1 MNIYNISHTH
11 YNYIKNKILPFTT
24 AVADYFNI
32 DINELRHYH
41 YTKFC
46 QDKLDFTFTEYNF
59 KSKLNDVL
67 AGTTLKQDNIVII
80 CVNGNM
86 IESRKNFTR
95 MHEIIH
101 GVFHGNSQSNQNF
114 AEYLDK
120 KQYTY
125 QDYQYELEADYG
137 ASLLIANDMVINECL
152 ENKLT
157 FEEIRSMLQCSKQAL
172 QNRLINYFYFTVKL
186 PYKKAKQI
194 VFDYSFK
201 FNKVLLYEFNLWK
214 FSNIL

>member
-32 DINELRHYH
+32 DIKELRHYH

-67 AGTTLKQDNIVII
+67 AGTTLKQNNVVII

-101 GVFHGNSQSNQNF
+101 GVFHGDSQSNQNF

-120 KQYTY
+120 KQYSKK
-125 QDYQYELEADYG
+125 DIWHELEADFG
-137 ASLLIANDMVINECL
+137 ASLLIANDEALEECL
-152 ENKLT
+152 DNKLN
-157 FEEIRSMLQCSKQAL
+157 FNEISSVLECSKQAL
-172 QNRLINYFYFTVKL
+172 RMRLINYFYHTIEL
-186 PYKKAKQI
+186 PYDKTKKI
-194 VFDYSFK
+194 VDDYQYFH
-201 FNKVLLYEFNLWK
+201 NKVLLYEYSLSK
-214 FSNIL
+214 FHL

>member
-11 YNYIKNKILPFTT
+11 YNYIKNKILPFIT

-32 DINELRHYH
+32 DIKELRHYH
-41 YTKFC
+41 HTKFC

-67 AGTTLKQDNIVII
+67 AGTTLKQDNVVII

-120 KQYTY
+120 KQYSKK
-125 QDYQYELEADYG
+125 DIWHELEADFG
-137 ASLLIANDMVINECL
+137 ASLLIANDETLEECL
-152 ENKLT
+152 DNKLN
-157 FEEIRSMLQCSKQAL
+157 FNEISSVLECSKQAL
-172 QNRLINYFYFTVKL
+172 RIRLINYFYHTIEL
-186 PYKKAKQI
+186 PYDKTKKI
-194 VFDYSFK
+194 VDDYQYFR
-201 FNKVLLYEFNLWK
+201 NKVLLYEYSLSK
-214 FSNIL
+214 FHL

>member
-11 YNYIKNKILPFTT
+11 YNYIKNKILPFIT

-32 DINELRHYH
+32 DIKELRHYH

-46 QDKLDFTFTEYNF
+46 QDKLDFNFTEYNF

-67 AGTTLKQDNIVII
+67 AGTTLKQDNVVII

-120 KQYTY
+120 KQYSKK
-125 QDYQYELEADYG
+125 DIWHELEADFG
-137 ASLLIANDMVINECL
+137 ASLLIANDEALEECL
-152 ENKLT
+152 NNKLN
-157 FEEIRSMLQCSKQAL
+157 FNEISSILECSKQAL
-172 QNRLINYFYFTVKL
+172 RIRLINYFYHTIEL
-186 PYKKAKQI
+186 PYDKTKKI
-194 VFDYSFK
+194 VDDYQHFH
-201 FNKVLLYEFNLWK
+201 NKVLLYEYSLSK
-214 FSNIL
+214 FHL

>member
-32 DINELRHYH
+32 GIKEVRHYH

-46 QDKLDFTFTEYNF
+46 QEKLDFTFTEYNF

-120 KQYTY
+120 KQYSKK
-125 QDYQYELEADYG
+125 DIWHELEADFG
-137 ASLLIANDMVINECL
+137 ASLLIANDEALEECL
-152 ENKLT
+152 DNKLN
-157 FEEIRSMLQCSKQAL
+157 FNEISSVLECSKQAL
-172 QNRLINYFYFTVKL
+172 RIRLINYFYHTIEL
-186 PYKKAKQI
+186 PYDKTKKI
-194 VFDYSFK
+194 VDDYQYFH
-201 FNKVLLYEFNLWK
+201 NKVLLYEYSLSK
-214 FSNIL
+214 FHL

>member
-11 YNYIKNKILPFTT
+11 YNYIKNKILPFIT

-32 DINELRHYH
+32 DIKELRHYH

-67 AGTTLKQDNIVII
+67 AGTTLKQDNVVII

-120 KQYTY
+120 KQYSKK
-125 QDYQYELEADYG
+125 DIWHELEADFG
-137 ASLLIANDMVINECL
+137 ASLLIANDETLEECL
-152 ENKLT
+152 DNKLN
-157 FEEIRSMLQCSKQAL
+157 FNEISSVLECSKQAL
-172 QNRLINYFYFTVKL
+172 RIRLINYFYHTIEL
-186 PYKKAKQI
+186 PYDKTKKI
-194 VFDYSFK
+194 VDDYQYFR
-201 FNKVLLYEFNLWK
+201 NKVLLYEYSLSK
-214 FSNIL
+214 FHL

>member
-24 AVADYFNI
+24 TVADYFNI
-32 DINELRHYH
+32 DIKEVRHYH

-46 QDKLDFTFTEYNF
+46 QEKLDFTFTEYNF

-101 GVFHGNSQSNQNF
+101 GIFHGNSQSNQNF

-120 KQYTY
+120 KQYSKK
-125 QDYQYELEADYG
+125 DIWHELEADFG
-137 ASLLIANDMVINECL
+137 ASLLIANDEALEECL
-152 ENKLT
+152 NNKLN
-157 FEEIRSMLQCSKQAL
+157 FNEISSVLECSKQAL
-172 QNRLINYFYFTVKL
+172 RIRLINYFYHTIEL
-186 PYKKAKQI
+186 PYDKTKKI
-194 VFDYSFK
+194 VDDYQHFH
-201 FNKVLLYEFNLWK
+201 NKVLLYEYSLSK
-214 FSNIL
+214 FHL

>member
-24 AVADYFNI
+24 TVADYFNV
-32 DINELRHYH
+32 DIKELRHYH

-46 QDKLDFTFTEYNF
+46 QDKLDFTFTEYDF

-120 KQYTY
+120 KQYSKK
-125 QDYQYELEADYG
+125 DIWHELEADFG
-137 ASLLIANDMVINECL
+137 ASLLIANDEALEECL
-152 ENKLT
+152 DNKLN
-157 FEEIRSMLQCSKQAL
+157 FNEISSVLECSKQAL
-172 QNRLINYFYFTVKL
+172 RIRLINYFYHTIEL
-186 PYKKAKQI
+186 PYDKTKKI
-194 VFDYSFK
+194 VDDYQYFH
-201 FNKVLLYEFNLWK
+201 NKVLLYEYSLSK
-214 FSNIL
+214 FHL

>member
-24 AVADYFNI
+24 EVADYFNI
-32 DINELRHYH
+32 GIKEVRHYH

-46 QDKLDFTFTEYNF
+46 QEKLDFTFTEYNF

-67 AGTTLKQDNIVII
+67 AGTTLKQDNNVII

-120 KQYTY
+120 KQYSKK
-125 QDYQYELEADYG
+125 DIWHELEADFG
-137 ASLLIANDMVINECL
+137 ASLLIANDEALEECL
-152 ENKLT
+152 DNKLN
-157 FEEIRSMLQCSKQAL
+157 FNEISSVLECSKQAL
-172 QNRLINYFYFTVKL
+172 RIRLINYFYHTIEL
-186 PYKKAKQI
+186 PYDKTKKI
-194 VFDYSFK
+194 VDDYQYFH
-201 FNKVLLYEFNLWK
+201 NKVLLYEYSLSK
-214 FSNIL
+214 FHL

>member
-11 YNYIKNKILPFTT
+11 YNYIKNKILPFTA

-32 DINELRHYH
+32 DIKELRHYH

-67 AGTTLKQDNIVII
+67 AGTTLKQDNVVII

-120 KQYTY
+120 KQYSKK
-125 QDYQYELEADYG
+125 DIWHELEADFG
-137 ASLLIANDMVINECL
+137 ASLLIANDEALEECL
-152 ENKLT
+152 DNKLN
-157 FEEIRSMLQCSKQAL
+157 FNEISSVLECSKQAL
-172 QNRLINYFYFTVKL
+172 RIRLINYFYHTIEL
-186 PYKKAKQI
+186 PYNKTKKI
-194 VFDYSFK
+194 VDDYQYFH
-201 FNKVLLYEFNLWK
+201 NKVLLYEYSLSK
-214 FSNIL
+214 FYL